1 MPKEV
6 LGALEVP
13 ANKEINMAKKI
24 EEGINGPLFP
34 TIRPKAKSKIKRDA
48 GGTLVEI
55 IPGGVAVGEASPL
68 KDNFR
73 APGTEKPAVFKNV
86 DEMKHFLAT
95 TDFNKPLVTDE
106 EMDAINRFY
115 LEHEYQFNPNDPWI
129 QTYTGRRFTP
139 TNPNPSA
146 IVIQDIA
153 RALSMQC
160 RFSGHLKY
168 FYSVAQHCVLVSY
181 ICDSADALWG
191 LLHDATEAYLIDLP
205 APLKRSGQ
213 FDNFK
218 MVEHKLMKAICTKFK
233 LPFEEPPSVKAA
245 DVQLLVTEAR
255 DLMVNK
261 RSDWELKVE
270 PLPFKIEAWTPDQAE
285 DNFMKRFGEL
295 TKHDNFYEHYLHYK
309 YGDSK

>member
-1 MPKEV
+1 MTKINTSTDE
-6 LGALEVP
+6 ALS
-13 ANKEINMAKKI
+13 
-24 EEGINGPLFP
+24 EGIEGPKP
-34 TIRPKAKSKIKRDA
+34 RRVKRIN
-48 GGTLVEI
+48 TTPVEAV
-55 IPGGVAVGEASPL
+55 PGGGVAVGDPSPL
-68 KDNFR
+68 KENFR
-73 APGTEKPAVFKNV
+73 PSGGLKSF
-86 DEMKHFLAT
+86 FS
-95 TDFNKPLVTDE
+95 TDDLTKPLVTDE

-115 LEHEYQFNPNDPWI
+115 AEHNYQFNPNDPWI

-160 RFSGHLKY
+160 RFSGHLKH

-181 ICDSADALWG
+181 ICDAADAKWG

-218 MVEHKLMKAICTKFK
+218 KVEDKLMKAICTRFK
-233 LPFEEPPSVKAA
+233 LPFEEPPSVKKA

-261 RSDWELKVE
+261 RNDWECKVE
-270 PLPFKIEAWTPDQAE
+270 PLPFKIEAWSPDQAE

-295 TKHDNFYEHYLHYK
+295 FGQDNFYEHYLHYK
-309 YGDSK
+309 YEGSK